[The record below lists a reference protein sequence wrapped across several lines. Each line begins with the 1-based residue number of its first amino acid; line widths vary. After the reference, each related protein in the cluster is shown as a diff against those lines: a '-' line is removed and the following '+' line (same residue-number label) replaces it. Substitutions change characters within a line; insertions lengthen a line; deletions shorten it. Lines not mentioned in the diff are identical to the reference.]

1 MSNTKSRLTFSK
13 RPGRPAAQS
22 LPRTS
27 TARFAGQPYTVV
39 MVSEYTH
46 EKKVRARSRDEA
58 IKFAV
63 ARERSRDRFAD
74 RGYSLGDIHVV
85 GVEQHKED

>member
-13 RPGRPAAQS
+13 RRGRPAAQK
-22 LPRTS
+22 LPNTS
-27 TARFAGQPYTVV
+27 QAHFASQTYTVV
-39 MVSEYTH
+39 LVSEYAH